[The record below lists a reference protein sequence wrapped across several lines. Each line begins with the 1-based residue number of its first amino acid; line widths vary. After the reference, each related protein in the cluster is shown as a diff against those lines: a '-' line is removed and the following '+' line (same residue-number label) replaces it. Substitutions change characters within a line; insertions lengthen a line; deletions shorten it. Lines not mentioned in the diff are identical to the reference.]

1 MVTTRYR
8 TTEPISMAR
17 ASYSFSQEGED
28 EEGEREGGGHEKTGE
43 DAVAPRLLGGDALAR
58 DVQRRGATR
67 GAASLGKR
75 AVYEPWNLGQ
85 GARPVRRLAAEVA
98 HRSEERR
105 VGKEWRSRWA
115 P

>member
-43 DAVAPRLLGGDALAR
+43 DAVAPRLLGGDALER
-58 DVQRRGATR
+58 DVQRRGAIR

-75 AVYEPWNLGQ
+75 AGYEPGDLGR
-85 GARPVRRLAAEVA
+85 GARPVRGLAGEGGDHA
-98 HRSEERR
+98 
-105 VGKEWRSRWA
+105 A
-115 P
+115 PAG